1 MTGTYALSVGYYEAY
16 YLKAQQI
23 RRLIRQDFLD
33 AFLEADVILTP
44 VAPSTAFKRDEL
56 IEDPIMMYQQDIYT
70 TPASLAGLP
79 ALSLP
84 CGFSNRMPVGMQLI
98 GPHFGEASLLKLGRQ
113 YQDETDWHALHP
125 VYDDD

>member
-1 MTGTYALSVGYYEAY
+1 MGYYDAY

-33 AFLEADVILTP
+33 AFVEVDVLLVP
-44 VAPSTAFKRDEL
+44 VSPSTAFEREAMT
-56 IEDPIMMYQQDIYT
+56 EDPVSMYQQDIYT

-84 CGFSNRMPVGMQLI
+84 CGMSEKMPVGMQLI
-98 GPHFGEASLLKLGRQ
+98 GPHFGESSILSLGRQ
-113 YQDETDWHALHP
+113 YQNETDWHALYPADEH
-125 VYDDD
+125 D

>member
-1 MTGTYALSVGYYEAY
+1 LSVGYYDAY

-33 AFLEADVILTP
+33 AFMEVDVLLTP
-44 VAPSTAFKRDEL
+44 VSPSTAFEREAL
-56 IEDPIMMYQQDIYT
+56 IEDPVGMYQQDIYT

-84 CGFSNRMPVGMQLI
+84 CGMREQMPVGMQLI
-98 GPHFGEASLLKLGRQ
+98 GPHFGESSILSLGCQ
-113 YQDETDWHALHP
+113 YQNETDWHALHP
-125 VYDDD
+125 AYEHD